1 MPKPEFG
8 KKVICNNCE
17 AKFYDLNR
25 KPAICPH
32 CGTEY
37 IELPNISVTSAAKQ
51 VFTDEVD
58 TAVDDNLVG
67 SDATESIADD
77 EEIQI
82 EDAMSEDTMSL
93 EDTETDDDVIADDV
107 DHVDE
112 LEIADNR
119 NPDEIDE
126 N

>member
-37 IELPNISVTSAAKQ
+37 LEPTNETVATTAKQ
-51 VFTDEVD
+51 VFIDEVD
-58 TAVDDNLVG
+58 TVSDDNLVG
-67 SDATESIADD
+67 SDATESIADVTDIDID
-77 EEIQI
+77 EEM
-82 EDAMSEDTMSL
+82 DDDTISL
-93 EDTETDDDVIADDV
+93 EDTEVDDQDMSSDV
-107 DHVDE
+107 
-112 LEIADNR
+112 
-119 NPDEIDE
+119 EIDIE
-126 N
+126 SSESSEEIDRD